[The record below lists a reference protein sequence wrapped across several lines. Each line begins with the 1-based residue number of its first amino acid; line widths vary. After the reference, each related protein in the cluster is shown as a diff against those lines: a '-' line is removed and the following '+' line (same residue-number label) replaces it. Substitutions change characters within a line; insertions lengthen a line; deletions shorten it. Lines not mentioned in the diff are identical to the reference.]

1 MPSSR
6 GFSWPRDRTCVSS
19 LAGGC
24 SLAPPT
30 EASKCYSHNYTQI
43 HRAGHQT
50 FTSKPPFLRL
60 NHNKC
65 ADSWCSLSLSTHALK
80 SLPPCGERAQ
90 GPCRGHMWCSDWHPQ
105 LSPSPS
111 AHQSPWSMWMRKLTD
126 DRSASQH
133 LSAEPSQPPGLR
145 DIIIIND
152 HRCFVATWS
161 SCAIID
167 NPNTDN
173 LLCSS
178 LRRYKLKGMKMHQFC
193 TEKKNVIHDKSSC
206 IRFVSKNSC
215 IRFVIK
221 NSHIRIRVRFNH
233 SFIRLTNIYW
243 GLAN

>member
-1 MPSSR
+1 MDCSLQ
-6 GFSWPRDRTCVSS
+6 GSS
-19 LAGGC
+19 LCPWDSPGKDTGVACHALLQGIFLTQGSNLCLFLGRWC

-178 LRRYKLKGMKMHQFC
+178 LRWGM
-193 TEKKNVIHDKSSC
+193 
-206 IRFVSKNSC
+206 R
-215 IRFVIK
+215 
-221 NSHIRIRVRFNH
+221 
-233 SFIRLTNIYW
+233 
-243 GLAN
+243 